1 MSSFSFPTNLST
13 EEIQQCLAD
22 LQIYLDINQLTKPT
36 YEGVRPYF
44 EQAVIALAG
53 ISREELMQPK
63 FSALSVFEFPEL
75 HDESIPTTNFF
86 RHLTRL
92 MLICGVKDFNLNDVF
107 KPDPARLRRNLC
119 ALINFAKFRDEKVAL
134 VDELEAGLAAN
145 VAAEAA
151 AAAEYE
157 RNTAELRRLQELRS
171 ARQAEVGAIEA
182 EAAGTAAANA
192 QLNRAQAAL
201 QNEVR
206 VLKSQIN
213 GLTDAAA
220 EAKISL
226 GGLHAEAEQLQD
238 QIVQSP
244 DKHRLAIADLVSATE
259 QQRTYYAALCSAS
272 NDHDRKLEVMAKF
285 ERELQRCI
293 KLQEELEGVVARK
306 KDVSAAAKD
315 TREAISG
322 EERRYGELSSVA
334 LTSRR
339 QLASLQDK
347 LGRIEQQGQ
356 LKVEAAAALVEE
368 QAKRREAVEAEH
380 AAGDARAAEQEA
392 QIRAWRE
399 RAAEVAAHKD
409 ARVRGVMDKYA
420 MLRRAVSDYN
430 RKLEAAVAPGLPPGS
445 SNTGPLLLP
454 HATANGGA
462 GAGQLLSAASGGTGG
477 LLYGGGGGAGGF
489 GAGGGDTH
497 TQDGMFGMTWMGGGH
512 GGAGGDEG
520 GDLTQGRDTEQL
532 RMAAAEAAAAML
544 AMQL

>member
-22 LQIYLDINQLTKPT
+22 LQIYLDVSQLTKPS

-53 ISREELMQPK
+53 VSREELMQPK

-92 MLICGVKDFNLNDVF
+92 MLICGVKDFNLNDLF

-145 VAAEAA
+145 VAAEAE
-151 AAAEYE
+151 AAAEYDK
-157 RNTAELRRLQELRS
+157 NTAELRRLQELRA

-192 QLNRAQAAL
+192 QLNKAQAAL

-206 VLKSQIN
+206 TLKSAIN
-213 GLTDAAA
+213 SLTDAAA

-244 DKHRLAIADLVSATE
+244 DKHRLAIADLVAATE

-315 TREAISG
+315 TREAIAG
-322 EERRYGELSSVA
+322 EERRYGELASA
-334 LTSRR
+334 GLTSRR
-339 QLASLQDK
+339 QAASLQDK

-368 QAKRREAVEAEH
+368 QLKRREAVEAEH

-392 QIRAWRE
+392 QIRGWRE
-399 RAAEVAAHKD
+399 RTSEVTAAKE
-409 ARVRGVMDKYA
+409 ARVRGVMDKFA

-430 RKLEAAVAPGLPPGS
+430 RKLEAAVAPGLPPCG
-445 SNTGPLLLP
+445 SNTGPLP
-454 HATANGGA
+454 GGA
-462 GAGQLLSAASGGTGG
+462 GLASAASGGTGG
-477 LLYGGGGGAGGF
+477 LLYGGGGAGGGGSF
-489 GAGGGDTH
+489 GGDTH
-497 TQDGMFGMTWMGGGH
+497 THEGMFGMMMAMQAGGGGG
-512 GGAGGDEG
+512 GGARPGLLQEDGGD
-520 GDLTQGRDTEQL
+520 DLTQGRDTEQL
-532 RMAAAEAAAAML
+532 RAAAAEAAAAML

>member
-134 VDELEAGLAAN
+134 VDELEAGLAAK

-151 AAAEYE
+151 AEAEYQK
-157 RNTAELRRLQELRS
+157 NTAELRRLQELRA
-171 ARQAEVGAIEA
+171 ARQGEVGAIEA
-182 EAAGTAAANA
+182 EAAGTAAQNA
-192 QLNRAQAAL
+192 QLNKAQAAL
-201 QNEVR
+201 QAEVR
-206 VLKSQIN
+206 TLKSQIN
-213 GLTDAAA
+213 SLTDAAA
-220 EAKISL
+220 EAKITL
-226 GGLHAEAEQLQD
+226 GSLHAEAEQLQD

-244 DKHRLAIADLVSATE
+244 DKHRLAIADLAAATE
-259 QQRTYYAALCSAS
+259 QQRTYYAALCSAC
-272 NDHDRKLEVMAKF
+272 NGHDRKLEVMAKF

-322 EERRYGELSSVA
+322 EERRYAELASQA

-356 LKVEAAAALVEE
+356 LKVEAAAALLEE
-368 QAKRREAVEAEH
+368 QLKRREAVEAEH

-399 RAAEVAAHKD
+399 RAAEVTAQKD
-409 ARVRGVMDKYA
+409 ARVRGVVDKYA

-430 RKLEAAVAPGLPPGS
+430 RKLEAAVAPGLPPGCS
-445 SNTGPLLLP
+445 HNTGPLL
-454 HATANGGA
+454 
-462 GAGQLLSAASGGTGG
+462 S
-477 LLYGGGGGAGGF
+477 GGGA
-489 GAGGGDTH
+489 ATAAAAAAGDTH
-497 TQDGMFGMTWMGGGH
+497 THDAVFGAMMMMGCMGSMGS
-512 GGAGGDEG
+512 GGDDTG

-532 RMAAAEAAAAML
+532 RAAAAEAAAAML